1 MILKY
6 KPPHKLEPSDFGF
19 TFAYTFNSKI
29 RTNTITGLIEYNLE
43 ILDKKDGE
51 INIEV
56 FSSEKEMK
64 EFVNA
69 NLMNGTL
76 VLDGERLYYA

>member
-1 MILKY
+1 MLKY
-6 KPPHKLEPSDFGF
+6 KPPHKLGPSDVGF
-19 TFAYTFNSKI
+19 AFAYAFRNKI

-43 ILDKKDGE
+43 ILNKKDGE

-64 EFVNA
+64 EFVDK

-76 VLDGERLYYA
+76 VLDDKRLYYA